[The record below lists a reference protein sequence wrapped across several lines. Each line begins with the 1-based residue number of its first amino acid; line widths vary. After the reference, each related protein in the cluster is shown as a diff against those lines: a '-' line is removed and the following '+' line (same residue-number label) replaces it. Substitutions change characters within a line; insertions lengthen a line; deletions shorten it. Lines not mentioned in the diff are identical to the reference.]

1 MKKMTMKNGVMGV
14 LLFLCATAV
23 CAQRPVG
30 ALTGFN
36 EWAADASPANRVMM
50 RAGPTEE
57 EVGDADSFGNE
68 KIYLGLAQTGG
79 VTIQA
84 DCTGFDP
91 AAGVCIEHAA
101 PPGSTFV
108 DETGLGAI
116 ELPKKASDS
125 ILCFTFTQ
133 FSTWAWANNTGSQQT
148 GSMGLFL
155 TVQIENEALIGL
167 SDAGGNPFNGFLFL
181 DGAGTPTPAGIIV
194 STSQTTLPDGAFEV
208 QRERTTRSCTGG
220 IVSANALRAQ
230 GLTDAQIKDFFDEPM
245 TITFG
250 VAGSV
255 SMTDFANFFGGIR
268 IYGDD

>member
-1 MKKMTMKNGVMGV
+1 MNRLTMTTSVTGV

-23 CAQRPVG
+23 CAQRPADVM
-30 ALTGFN
+30 TGLD
-36 EWAADASPANRVMM
+36 EWAVDAQPAGRVMIK
-50 RAGPTEE
+50 AGPTAA

-68 KIYLGLAQTGG
+68 KTYLGVAQTAG
-79 VTIQA
+79 VTIQD

-101 PPGSTFV
+101 PPGTTSV
-108 DETGLGAI
+108 DETGLGTI
-116 ELPKKASDS
+116 ELPKKATDS

-133 FSTWAWANNTGSQQT
+133 FSTWVWVNSTGSQQT

-167 SDAGGNPFNGFLFL
+167 SDPGGNPFNGFLFL
-181 DGAGTPTPAGIIV
+181 DGAGIPTPAGIVV
-194 STSQTTLPDGAFEV
+194 STSQTTLPDGAFEI

-220 IVSANALRAQ
+220 IVSANSLRAQ
-230 GLTDAQIKDFFDEPM
+230 GLTEAQIKDFFDEPM

-255 SMTDFANFFGGIR
+255 SMTDFASFFGGIR

>member
-1 MKKMTMKNGVMGV
+1 MMKKILVATM
-14 LLFLCATAV
+14 FFFCTAV
-23 CAQRPVG
+23 VYGQNRAG
-30 ALTGFN
+30 AFYGVDEGSVDLL
-36 EWAADASPANRVMM
+36 PPRVMVK
-50 RAGPTEE
+50 AAPTEE

-68 KIYLGLAQTGG
+68 KIYLGVAQTLG
-79 VTIQA
+79 VVIQA

-101 PPGSTFV
+101 PPGVTAV
-108 DETGLGAI
+108 NETDLGMI
-116 ELPKKASDS
+116 ELPKKATDS

-133 FSTWAWANNTGSQQT
+133 FSTWAWANSTGSQQT

-155 TVQIENEALIGL
+155 TTQIENDVLNGL
-167 SDAGGNPFNGFLFL
+167 SDPNGNPYNGSLFL
-181 DGAGTPTPAGIIV
+181 DNTGTPTPIGIVV

-220 IVSANALRAQ
+220 IVSANSLRAQ
-230 GLTDAQIKDFFDEPM
+230 GLTESQIKDFFDEPM
-245 TITFG
+245 TIKFG

-255 SMTDFANFFGGIR
+255 SMTDFAQFFGRIR